1 MLNAIMMKCLS
12 CLWESL
18 LFWLFSNY
26 IYYSKDD
33 KCNGYAMVLFEHA
46 TRDFDSS
53 CLGWIGHATP

>member
-1 MLNAIMMKCLS
+1 MKCLS